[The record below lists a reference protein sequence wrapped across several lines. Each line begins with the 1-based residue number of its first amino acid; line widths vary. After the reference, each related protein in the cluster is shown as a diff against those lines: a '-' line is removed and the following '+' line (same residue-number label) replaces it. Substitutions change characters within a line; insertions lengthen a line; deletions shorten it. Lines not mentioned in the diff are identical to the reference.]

1 MLNSIGSSANAA
13 QSAPILPGRYND
25 SSTISVEQDDS
36 ISGQASVSL
45 NANLASASAATTTGQ
60 FTLEFAQAL
69 QSATTVDP
77 STGHREIL
85 AGASA
90 QLVTTL
96 NALLVQNGFTS
107 AQAAAAT
114 SSLPAQLAQGGQINL
129 SASFDQSTSNS
140 QSIAIAYAQQSRSVN
155 ATSTLERA
163 GSVSIGINLDTG
175 SLNVSLNE
183 ADTSTYHAVGQI
195 NGVGTLTT
203 PLASLLLLPSTVPA
217 NGSQN
222 STPGT
227 AESNAFNASVGS
239 PGSVG
244 ALQNLLDTSASALAA
259 ASSSPVSE
267 SETDSYSIAQRDT
280 EVLTTTSAAPSN
292 STAPSGTAASA
303 NDAAQAA
310 EAGLF
315 TAATASS
322 TSTVGSSTSVLGSAL
337 EQLRELLAQL
347 ANSALHDKHN
357 PLGQQIDAAS
367 GTAAQGTAAA
377 ATGTGAGANADSST
391 SASTIDA
398 TVSSSTTSI
407 TLGFSQVLAVQQLD
421 AQGYGATLYQRPDGS
436 TAQFQAWPTRTTA

>member
-13 QSAPILPGRYND
+13 QSAPILPGSYND
-25 SSTISVEQDDS
+25 SSTISVEQDAS
-36 ISGQASVSL
+36 ISGQAAVSL

-96 NALLVQNGFTS
+96 NSLLVQNGFTS

-195 NGVGTLTT
+195 SGTGTLTT

-227 AESNAFNASVGS
+227 AESNAFGASVAS
-239 PGSVG
+239 PDSIG
-244 ALQNLLDTSASALAA
+244 ALQNLLNTSAAALAA
-259 ASSSPVSE
+259 ASSSPLSE
-267 SETDSYSIAQRDT
+267 SETDSYSIAERDT
-280 EVLTTTSAAPSN
+280 EVLATTSAVPG
-292 STAPSGTAASA
+292 SGTASSGAAAGA

-310 EAGLF
+310 EAGWF
-315 TAATASS
+315 AAATASS
-322 TSTVGSSTSVLGSAL
+322 TSTIGSSTSVLGSAL

-347 ANSALHDKHN
+347 ASSALHDKHN
-357 PLGQQIDAAS
+357 TQQVQQSDAAS
-367 GTAAQGTAAA
+367 GTAAPGTATAS
-377 ATGTGAGANADSST
+377 TGADANANSDA
-391 SASTIDA
+391 SAGTIGA